1 MKTFKLDAEIG
12 QKTQNVNFFG
22 FQFRTIGPD
31 SLEAFLKGC
40 AVGEKVKI
48 EINSPGGSVIAG
60 LAMANMIKNS
70 KAHVIAHVVGIAAS
84 MASVVACAC
93 DEIQMEEAAFLMI
106 HNPWS
111 EAEGDAEDMRHAAD
125 VLESME
131 EAMRAFYRGKFPTMT
146 DGDLDA
152 LMAEETWMTGA
163 DCKERGM
170 VCELVPSDVRA
181 AACVTRRHF
190 KHMPEA
196 AAKFMEIHDAAPQ
209 GAQPTATEPQ
219 GEAAPQGAQP
229 TATEP
234 QGEGAPQDTP
244 PTATEP
250 QGEGAQPAEPTPAPG
265 ENWEARYKGVMRK
278 MSEKADEITAL
289 HAQLD
294 GMTNTANE
302 AKAVIE
308 RLKGEIDAHKA
319 QLADMTSKL
328 DAAKGDLE
336 KAKADLSAANDRAD
350 KAEKDLAAK
359 GERLS
364 TLEKAHALLT
374 AGVLKPG
381 GEANGEE
388 PKGRTPEERDA
399 IRKSR
404 RNRKN

>member
-12 QKTQNVNFFG
+12 QKTQNVNFWG
-22 FQFRTIGPD
+22 FTFRTIGPD
-31 SLEAFLKGC
+31 SLEAFLKEC

-131 EAMRAFYRGKFPTMT
+131 EAMRAFYRGKFPQMT
-146 DGDLDA
+146 DAERDQ

-163 DCKERGM
+163 DCKARGM

-190 KHMPEA
+190 KKMPDA
-196 AAKFMEIHDAAPQ
+196 AAKFMEIHDAQPAADAPQPESATEPVAAAAPQ
-209 GAQPTATEPQ
+209 GEPVAAAQPEAATEPQ
-219 GEAAPQGAQP
+219 A
-229 TATEP
+229 
-234 QGEGAPQDTP
+234 
-244 PTATEP
+244 
-250 QGEGAQPAEPTPAPG
+250 
-265 ENWEARYKGVMRK
+265 ENWEARYKGAMRK
-278 MSEKADEITAL
+278 MSEKAE
-289 HAQLD
+289 
-294 GMTNTANE
+294 E
-302 AKAVIE
+302 
-308 RLKGEIDAHKA
+308 
-319 QLADMTSKL
+319 LARMRAEL
-328 DAAKGDLE
+328 DAANHSAEELRAALESSNAALAASNATMESAKAQIEDLNSQLGACRGDLE
-336 KAKADLSAANDRAD
+336 KAKADLSGVTERAE
-350 KAEKDLAAK
+350 KAEKELARK
-359 GERLS
+359 GEQLS

-381 GEANGEE
+381 GETVTSAS
-388 PKGRTPEERDA
+388 GRTPEEREA
-399 IRKSR
+399 IRKAAKKNR
-404 RNRKN
+404 R

>member
-1 MKTFKLDAEIG
+1 MKTFKLDAEIA
-12 QKTQNVNFFG
+12 QKTENVNFLG
-22 FQFRTIGPD
+22 FKFRTIGPD
-31 SLEAFLKGC
+31 SLEAFLKEC

-131 EAMRAFYRGKFPTMT
+131 EAMRAFYRGKFPQMT
-146 DGDLDA
+146 DAELDQ

-163 DCKERGM
+163 DCKARGM

-190 KHMPEA
+190 KKMPDA
-196 AAKFMEIHDAAPQ
+196 AAKFMEIHDAQPAADAPQPEAATEPVAAAAPQ
-209 GAQPTATEPQ
+209 GEPVAAAQPEAATEPQ
-219 GEAAPQGAQP
+219 A
-229 TATEP
+229 
-234 QGEGAPQDTP
+234 D
-244 PTATEP
+244 
-250 QGEGAQPAEPTPAPG
+250 
-265 ENWEARYKGVMRK
+265 NWEARYKGAMRK
-278 MSEKADEITAL
+278 MSEKAE
-289 HAQLD
+289 
-294 GMTNTANE
+294 E
-302 AKAVIE
+302 
-308 RLKGEIDAHKA
+308 
-319 QLADMTSKL
+319 LARMRAEL
-328 DAAKGDLE
+328 DAANHSAEELRAALEASNAALAASNATMESAKAQIEGLNSQLGACRGDLE
-336 KAKADLSAANDRAD
+336 KAKADLSGVTERAE
-350 KAEKDLAAK
+350 KAEKELARK
-359 GERLS
+359 GEQLS

-381 GEANGEE
+381 GETVTSAS
-388 PKGRTPEERDA
+388 GRTPEEREA
-399 IRKSR
+399 IRKAA
-404 RNRKN
+404 RKNRR

>member
-1 MKTFKLDAEIG
+1 MKTFKLDAEIA
-12 QKTQNVNFFG
+12 QKTQNVNFCG

-31 SLEAFLKGC
+31 SLEAFLKEC

-60 LAMANMIKNS
+60 LAMANMVKNS

-131 EAMRAFYRGKFPTMT
+131 EAMRAFYRGKFPQMT
-146 DGDLDA
+146 DAELDQ

-163 DCKERGM
+163 DCKARGM

-190 KHMPEA
+190 KKMPEA
-196 AAKFMEIHDAAPQ
+196 AAKFMEIHEAQPVADAPQPEAATEPVAAAAPQ
-209 GAQPTATEPQ
+209 GEPVAAAQPEATEPQ
-219 GEAAPQGAQP
+219 A
-229 TATEP
+229 
-234 QGEGAPQDTP
+234 
-244 PTATEP
+244 
-250 QGEGAQPAEPTPAPG
+250 
-265 ENWEARYKGVMRK
+265 ENWEARYKGAMRK
-278 MSEKADEITAL
+278 MSEKAE
-289 HAQLD
+289 
-294 GMTNTANE
+294 E
-302 AKAVIE
+302 
-308 RLKGEIDAHKA
+308 
-319 QLADMTSKL
+319 LARMRAEL
-328 DAAKGDLE
+328 DAANHSAEELRAALESSNAALAASNATMESAKAQIEDLNSQLGACRGDLE
-336 KAKADLSAANDRAD
+336 KAKADLSGVTERAE
-350 KAEKDLAAK
+350 KAEKELARK
-359 GERLS
+359 GEQLS

-381 GEANGEE
+381 GETVTSAS
-388 PKGRTPEERDA
+388 GRTPEEREA
-399 IRKSR
+399 IRKAA
-404 RNRKN
+404 RKNRR

>member
-12 QKTQNVNFFG
+12 QKTQNVNFCG

-31 SLEAFLKGC
+31 SLEAFLKEC

-93 DEIQMEEAAFLMI
+93 NEIQMEEAAFLMI
-106 HNPWS
+106 HNPWTS
-111 EAEGDAEDMRHAAD
+111 ADGDAEDLKHAAD

-131 EAMRAFYRGKFPTMT
+131 EAMRAFYRGKFPQMT
-146 DGDLDA
+146 DAELDQ

-163 DCKERGM
+163 DCKARGM

-196 AAKFMEIHDAAPQ
+196 AAKFLEIHDARPAADAPQ
-209 GAQPTATEPQ
+209 PEAATEPVAAAAQQ
-219 GEAAPQGAQP
+219 GDPVAAAQPEAAQP
-229 TATEP
+229 EAATEP
-234 QGEGAPQDTP
+234 
-244 PTATEP
+244 EP
-250 QGEGAQPAEPTPAPG
+250 GS
-265 ENWEARYKGVMRK
+265 WEARYRGQ
-278 MSEKADEITAL
+278 S
-289 HAQLD
+289 
-294 GMTNTANE
+294 
-302 AKAVIE
+302 
-308 RLKGEIDAHKA
+308 RLYDLRGEE
-319 QLADMTSKL
+319 LARVRAEL
-328 DAAKGDLE
+328 DAANHSAEELRAALESSNAALAASNATMESAKAQIEDLNSQLGACRGDLE
-336 KAKADLSAANDRAD
+336 KAKADLSGVTERAE
-350 KAEKDLAAK
+350 KAEKELARK
-359 GERLS
+359 GEQLS

-388 PKGRTPEERDA
+388 PKGRTPEEREA

-404 RNRKN
+404 KNRKTN

>member
-1 MKTFKLDAEIG
+1 MKTFKLDAEIA
-12 QKTQNVNFFG
+12 QKTENVNFLG

-31 SLEAFLKGC
+31 SLEAFLKEC

-131 EAMRAFYRGKFPTMT
+131 EAMRAFYRGKFPQMT
-146 DGDLDA
+146 DAELDQ

-163 DCKERGM
+163 DCKARGM

-190 KHMPEA
+190 KKMPDA
-196 AAKFMEIHDAAPQ
+196 AAKFMEIHDAQPVADAPQ
-209 GAQPTATEPQ
+209 PEAATEPVAAAAPRGEPVAAAQPEAATEPQ
-219 GEAAPQGAQP
+219 A
-229 TATEP
+229 
-234 QGEGAPQDTP
+234 
-244 PTATEP
+244 
-250 QGEGAQPAEPTPAPG
+250 
-265 ENWEARYKGVMRK
+265 ENWEARYKGAMRK
-278 MSEKADEITAL
+278 MSEKAE
-289 HAQLD
+289 
-294 GMTNTANE
+294 E
-302 AKAVIE
+302 
-308 RLKGEIDAHKA
+308 
-319 QLADMTSKL
+319 LARMRAEL
-328 DAAKGDLE
+328 DAANHSAEELRAALEASNAALAASNATMESAKAQIEDLNSQLGACRGDLE
-336 KAKADLSAANDRAD
+336 KAKADLSGVTERAE
-350 KAEKDLAAK
+350 KAEKELARK
-359 GERLS
+359 GEQLS

-381 GEANGEE
+381 GETVTSAS
-388 PKGRTPEERDA
+388 GRTPEEREA
-399 IRKSR
+399 IRKAAKKNR
-404 RNRKN
+404 R

>member
-1 MKTFKLDAEIG
+1 MKTFKLDAEIA
-12 QKTQNVNFFG
+12 QKTENVNFLG
-22 FQFRTIGPD
+22 FKFRTIGPD
-31 SLEAFLKGC
+31 SLEAFLKEC

-60 LAMANMIKNS
+60 LAMANMVKNS

-131 EAMRAFYRGKFPTMT
+131 EAMRAFYRGKFPQMT
-146 DGDLDA
+146 DAELDQ

-163 DCKERGM
+163 DCKARGM

-196 AAKFMEIHDAAPQ
+196 AAKFMEIHDAQPAADAPQ
-209 GAQPTATEPQ
+209 PEAATEPVAA
-219 GEAAPQGAQP
+219 AAPQGEPVAAAQP
-229 TATEP
+229 VAE
-234 QGEGAPQDTP
+234 
-244 PTATEP
+244 
-250 QGEGAQPAEPTPAPG
+250 AEPEPG
-265 ENWEARYKGVMRK
+265 SWEARYRGQ
-278 MSEKADEITAL
+278 S
-289 HAQLD
+289 
-294 GMTNTANE
+294 
-302 AKAVIE
+302 
-308 RLKGEIDAHKA
+308 RLYDLRGEE
-319 QLADMTSKL
+319 LARVRAEL
-328 DAAKGDLE
+328 DAANHSAEELRAALESSNAALAASNATMESAKAQIEDLNSQLGACRGDLE
-336 KAKADLSAANDRAD
+336 KAKADLSGVTERAE
-350 KAEKDLAAK
+350 KAEKELARK
-359 GERLS
+359 GEQLS

-381 GEANGEE
+381 GETVTSAS
-388 PKGRTPEERDA
+388 GRTPEEREA
-399 IRKSR
+399 IRKAAKKNR
-404 RNRKN
+404 R

>member
-1 MKTFKLDAEIG
+1 MKTFKLDAEIA
-12 QKTQNVNFFG
+12 QKTENVTFLG
-22 FQFRTIGPD
+22 FKFRTIGPD
-31 SLEAFLKGC
+31 SLEAFLKEC

-131 EAMRAFYRGKFPTMT
+131 EAMRAFYRGKFPQMT
-146 DGDLDA
+146 DAELDQ

-163 DCKERGM
+163 DCKARGM

-190 KHMPEA
+190 KKMPDA
-196 AAKFMEIHDAAPQ
+196 AAKFMEIHDAQPAADAPQ
-209 GAQPTATEPQ
+209 PEAATEPVAAAQPEAATEPQ
-219 GEAAPQGAQP
+219 A
-229 TATEP
+229 
-234 QGEGAPQDTP
+234 
-244 PTATEP
+244 
-250 QGEGAQPAEPTPAPG
+250 
-265 ENWEARYKGVMRK
+265 ENWEARYKGAMRK
-278 MSEKADEITAL
+278 MSEKAE
-289 HAQLD
+289 
-294 GMTNTANE
+294 E
-302 AKAVIE
+302 
-308 RLKGEIDAHKA
+308 
-319 QLADMTSKL
+319 LARMRAEL
-328 DAAKGDLE
+328 DAANHSAEELRAALEASNAALAASNATMESAKAQIEDLNSQLGACRGDLE
-336 KAKADLSAANDRAD
+336 KAKADLSGVTERAE
-350 KAEKDLAAK
+350 KAEKELARK
-359 GERLS
+359 GEQLS

-381 GEANGEE
+381 GETVTSAS
-388 PKGRTPEERDA
+388 GRTPEEREA
-399 IRKSR
+399 IRKAA
-404 RNRKN
+404 RKNRR

>member
-1 MKTFKLDAEIG
+1 MKTFKLDAEIA
-12 QKTQNVNFFG
+12 QKTENVNFLG
-22 FQFRTIGPD
+22 FKFRTIGPD
-31 SLEAFLKGC
+31 SLEAFLKEC

-60 LAMANMIKNS
+60 LAMANMVKNS

-131 EAMRAFYRGKFPTMT
+131 EAMRAFYRGKFPQMT
-146 DGDLDA
+146 DAELDQ

-163 DCKERGM
+163 DCKARGM

-196 AAKFMEIHDAAPQ
+196 AAKFMEIHDAQPAADAPQPEAATEPVAAAAPQ
-209 GAQPTATEPQ
+209 GEPVAAAQPEAATEPQ
-219 GEAAPQGAQP
+219 A
-229 TATEP
+229 
-234 QGEGAPQDTP
+234 
-244 PTATEP
+244 
-250 QGEGAQPAEPTPAPG
+250 
-265 ENWEARYKGVMRK
+265 ENWEARYKGAMRK
-278 MSEKADEITAL
+278 MSEKAE
-289 HAQLD
+289 
-294 GMTNTANE
+294 E
-302 AKAVIE
+302 
-308 RLKGEIDAHKA
+308 
-319 QLADMTSKL
+319 LARMRAEL
-328 DAAKGDLE
+328 DAANHSAEELRAALEASNAALAASNATMESAKAQIEDLNSQLGACRGDLE
-336 KAKADLSAANDRAD
+336 KAKADLSGVTERAE
-350 KAEKDLAAK
+350 KAEKELARK
-359 GERLS
+359 GEQLS

-381 GEANGEE
+381 GETVTSAS
-388 PKGRTPEERDA
+388 GRTPEEREA
-399 IRKSR
+399 IRKAAKKNR
-404 RNRKN
+404 R

>member
-1 MKTFKLDAEIG
+1 MKTFKLDAEIA
-12 QKTQNVNFFG
+12 QKTENVNFLG
-22 FQFRTIGPD
+22 FKFRTIGPD
-31 SLEAFLKGC
+31 SLEAFLKEC

-131 EAMRAFYRGKFPTMT
+131 EAMRAFYRGKFPQMT
-146 DGDLDA
+146 DAELDQ

-163 DCKERGM
+163 DCKARGM

-190 KHMPEA
+190 KKMPDA
-196 AAKFMEIHDAAPQ
+196 AAKFMEIHDAQPAAEAPQ
-209 GAQPTATEPQ
+209 PEAATEPVAAAAQQ
-219 GEAAPQGAQP
+219 GEPVAAAQP
-229 TATEP
+229 EAAAEP
-234 QGEGAPQDTP
+234 QA
-244 PTATEP
+244 
-250 QGEGAQPAEPTPAPG
+250 
-265 ENWEARYKGVMRK
+265 ENWEARYKGAMRK
-278 MSEKADEITAL
+278 MSEKAE
-289 HAQLD
+289 
-294 GMTNTANE
+294 E
-302 AKAVIE
+302 
-308 RLKGEIDAHKA
+308 
-319 QLADMTSKL
+319 LARMRAEL
-328 DAAKGDLE
+328 DAANHSAEELRAALESSNAALAASNATMESAKAQIEDLNSQLGACRGDLE
-336 KAKADLSAANDRAD
+336 KAKADLSGVTERAE
-350 KAEKDLAAK
+350 KAEKELARK
-359 GERLS
+359 GEQLS

-381 GEANGEE
+381 GETVTSAS
-388 PKGRTPEERDA
+388 GRTPEEREA
-399 IRKSR
+399 IRKAAKKNR
-404 RNRKN
+404 R

>member
-12 QKTQNVNFFG
+12 QKTQNVNFCG
-22 FQFRTIGPD
+22 FTFRTIGPD
-31 SLEAFLKGC
+31 SLEAFLKEC

-60 LAMANMIKNS
+60 LAMANMVKNS

-93 DEIQMEEAAFLMI
+93 NEIEMEEAAFLMI

-111 EAEGDAEDMRHAAD
+111 YADGDAEDLHHAAE
-125 VLESME
+125 VLEGME
-131 EAMRAFYRGKFPTMT
+131 VAMRAFYRGKFPSMT
-146 DGDLDA
+146 DAELDQ

-163 DCKERGM
+163 DCKARGM
-170 VCELVPSDVRA
+170 VCEVVPADVRA

-190 KHMPEA
+190 KHMPDA
-196 AAKFMEIHDAAPQ
+196 AAKFMEIHDAQPVADAPQ
-209 GAQPTATEPQ
+209 PEAATEPQ
-219 GEAAPQGAQP
+219 GDAAP
-229 TATEP
+229 
-234 QGEGAPQDTP
+234 
-244 PTATEP
+244 
-250 QGEGAQPAEPTPAPG
+250 PAEPTPAPG

-388 PKGRTPEERDA
+388 PKGRTPEEREA

-404 RNRKN
+404 KNRKTN

>member
-1 MKTFKLDAEIG
+1 MKTFKLDAEIA
-12 QKTQNVNFFG
+12 QKTENVNFLG
-22 FQFRTIGPD
+22 FKFRTIGPD
-31 SLEAFLKGC
+31 SLEAFLKEC

-131 EAMRAFYRGKFPTMT
+131 EAMRAFYRGKFPQMT
-146 DGDLDA
+146 DAELDQ

-163 DCKERGM
+163 DCKARGM

-190 KHMPEA
+190 KKMPEA
-196 AAKFMEIHDAAPQ
+196 AAKFMEIHEAQPAADAPQPEAATEPVAAAAPQ
-209 GAQPTATEPQ
+209 GEPVAAAQPEAATEPQ
-219 GEAAPQGAQP
+219 A
-229 TATEP
+229 
-234 QGEGAPQDTP
+234 
-244 PTATEP
+244 
-250 QGEGAQPAEPTPAPG
+250 
-265 ENWEARYKGVMRK
+265 ENWEARYKGAMRK
-278 MSEKADEITAL
+278 MSEKAE
-289 HAQLD
+289 
-294 GMTNTANE
+294 E
-302 AKAVIE
+302 
-308 RLKGEIDAHKA
+308 
-319 QLADMTSKL
+319 LARMRAEL
-328 DAAKGDLE
+328 DAANHSAEELRAALESSNAALAASNATMESAKAQIEDLNSQLGACRGDLE
-336 KAKADLSAANDRAD
+336 KAKADLSGVTERAE
-350 KAEKDLAAK
+350 KAEKELARK
-359 GERLS
+359 GEQLS

-381 GEANGEE
+381 GETVTSAS
-388 PKGRTPEERDA
+388 GRTPEEREA
-399 IRKSR
+399 IRKAAKKNR
-404 RNRKN
+404 R

>member
-12 QKTQNVNFFG
+12 QKTQNVNFLG

-219 GEAAPQGAQP
+219 GEAAP
-229 TATEP
+229 
-234 QGEGAPQDTP
+234 
-244 PTATEP
+244 
-250 QGEGAQPAEPTPAPG
+250 PAEPTPAPG

-289 HAQLD
+289 RAQLD

-336 KAKADLSAANDRAD
+336 KAQADLSAANDRAD

-388 PKGRTPEERDA
+388 PKGRTPEEREA

-404 RNRKN
+404 KNRKTN

>member
-12 QKTQNVNFFG
+12 QKTQNVNFCG
-22 FQFRTIGPD
+22 FTFRTIGPD
-31 SLEAFLKGC
+31 SLEAFLKEC

-131 EAMRAFYRGKFPTMT
+131 EAMRAFYRGKFPGMT
-146 DGDLDA
+146 DAELDA

-163 DCKERGM
+163 DCKARGM

-196 AAKFMEIHDAAPQ
+196 AAKFMEIHDAQPAADAPQ
-209 GAQPTATEPQ
+209 PEAATEPVAA
-219 GEAAPQGAQP
+219 AAPQGEPVAAAQP
-229 TATEP
+229 VAE
-234 QGEGAPQDTP
+234 
-244 PTATEP
+244 
-250 QGEGAQPAEPTPAPG
+250 AEPEPG
-265 ENWEARYKGVMRK
+265 SWEARYRGLSRLFDLK
-278 MSEKADEITAL
+278 SEELIRVRAELTA
-289 HAQLD
+289 A
-294 GMTNTANE
+294 NTAETEARRALEASNAALAASNATME
-302 AKAVIE
+302 SAKAQIE
-308 RLKGEIDAHKA
+308 DLSS
-319 QLADMTSKL
+319 QLGACR
-328 DAAKGDLE
+328 GDLE
-336 KAKADLSAANDRAD
+336 KAKADLSGVTERAE
-350 KAEKDLAAK
+350 KAEKELARK
-359 GERLS
+359 GEQLS
-364 TLEKAHALLT
+364 KLEKAHALLT

-381 GEANGEE
+381 GETVTSAS
-388 PKGRTPEERDA
+388 GRTPEEREA
-399 IRKSR
+399 IRKAAKKNR
-404 RNRKN
+404 R

>member
-1 MKTFKLDAEIG
+1 MKTFKLDAEIA
-12 QKTQNVNFFG
+12 QKTENVNFLG
-22 FQFRTIGPD
+22 FKFRTIGPD
-31 SLEAFLKGC
+31 SLEAFLKEC

-131 EAMRAFYRGKFPTMT
+131 EAMRAFYRGKFPQMT
-146 DGDLDA
+146 DAELDQ

-163 DCKERGM
+163 DCKARGM

-190 KHMPEA
+190 KKMPDA
-196 AAKFMEIHDAAPQ
+196 AAKFMEIHDAQPAADAPQPEAATEPVAAAAPQ
-209 GAQPTATEPQ
+209 GEPVAAAQPEAATEPQ
-219 GEAAPQGAQP
+219 A
-229 TATEP
+229 
-234 QGEGAPQDTP
+234 
-244 PTATEP
+244 
-250 QGEGAQPAEPTPAPG
+250 
-265 ENWEARYKGVMRK
+265 ENWEARYKGAMRK
-278 MSEKADEITAL
+278 MSEKAE
-289 HAQLD
+289 
-294 GMTNTANE
+294 E
-302 AKAVIE
+302 
-308 RLKGEIDAHKA
+308 
-319 QLADMTSKL
+319 LARMRAEL
-328 DAAKGDLE
+328 DAANHSAEELRAALEASNAALAASNATMESAKAQIDDLNSQLGACRGDLE
-336 KAKADLSAANDRAD
+336 KAKADLSGVTERAE
-350 KAEKDLAAK
+350 KAEKELARK
-359 GERLS
+359 GEQLS

-381 GEANGEE
+381 GETVTSAS
-388 PKGRTPEERDA
+388 GRTPEEREA
-399 IRKSR
+399 IRKAA
-404 RNRKN
+404 RKNRR

>member
-12 QKTQNVNFFG
+12 QKTQNFSFLG
-22 FQFRTIGPD
+22 FQIHTIGPD
-31 SLEAFLKGC
+31 SLEAFLKEC

-93 DEIQMEEAAFLMI
+93 DEIHMEEAAFLMI

-111 EAEGDAEDMRHAAD
+111 EAEGDAEELKHAAD
-125 VLESME
+125 ILEGME
-131 EAMRAFYRGKFPTMT
+131 VAMRAFYRGKFPQMT
-146 DGDLDA
+146 DAELDQ

-163 DCKERGM
+163 ECKARGM

-196 AAKFMEIHDAAPQ
+196 AAKFMEIHDAA
-209 GAQPTATEPQ
+209 AEPQ
-219 GEAAPQGAQP
+219 GEAPTDPTASGQQQDAPTAAAPQGA
-229 TATEP
+229 
-234 QGEGAPQDTP
+234 DD
-244 PTATEP
+244 
-250 QGEGAQPAEPTPAPG
+250 
-265 ENWEARYKGVMRK
+265 WEARYKGAMRK

-289 HAQLD
+289 RAQLD
-294 GMTNTANE
+294 GMTNTATE

-308 RLKGEIDAHKA
+308 RLEGEISAHKA
-319 QLADMTSKL
+319 QIEDLNSQLGACR
-328 DAAKGDLE
+328 GDLE
-336 KAKADLSAANDRAD
+336 KAKADLSGAIERAET
-350 KAEKDLAAK
+350 AEKELARK
-359 GERLS
+359 GEQLS

-381 GEANGEE
+381 TEDASAAYERDM
-388 PKGRTPEERDA
+388 KAAKTPEAREA
-399 IRKSR
+399 IRKA
-404 RNRKN
+404 RKAHK

>member
-1 MKTFKLDAEIG
+1 MKTFKLDAEIA
-12 QKTQNVNFFG
+12 QKTENVNFLG
-22 FQFRTIGPD
+22 FKFRTIGPD
-31 SLEAFLKGC
+31 SLEAFLKEC

-131 EAMRAFYRGKFPTMT
+131 EAMRAFYRGKFPQMT
-146 DGDLDA
+146 DAELDQ

-163 DCKERGM
+163 DCKARGM

-190 KHMPEA
+190 KHMPDA
-196 AAKFMEIHDAAPQ
+196 AAKFMEIHDAQPAADAPQPEAATEPVAAAAPQ
-209 GAQPTATEPQ
+209 GEPVAAAQPEAATEPQ
-219 GEAAPQGAQP
+219 A
-229 TATEP
+229 
-234 QGEGAPQDTP
+234 
-244 PTATEP
+244 
-250 QGEGAQPAEPTPAPG
+250 
-265 ENWEARYKGVMRK
+265 ENWEARYKGAMRK
-278 MSEKADEITAL
+278 MSEKAE
-289 HAQLD
+289 
-294 GMTNTANE
+294 E
-302 AKAVIE
+302 
-308 RLKGEIDAHKA
+308 
-319 QLADMTSKL
+319 LARMRAEL
-328 DAAKGDLE
+328 DAANHSAEELRAALESSNAALAASNATMESAKAQIEDLNSQLGACRGDLE
-336 KAKADLSAANDRAD
+336 KAKADLSGVTERAE
-350 KAEKDLAAK
+350 KAEKELARK
-359 GERLS
+359 GEQLS

-381 GEANGEE
+381 GETVTSAS
-388 PKGRTPEERDA
+388 GRTPEEREA
-399 IRKSR
+399 IRKAAKKNR
-404 RNRKN
+404 R

>member
-1 MKTFKLDAEIG
+1 MKTFKLDAEIA
-12 QKTQNVNFFG
+12 QKTQNVNFCG

-31 SLEAFLKGC
+31 SLEAFLKEC

-131 EAMRAFYRGKFPTMT
+131 EAMRAFYRGKFPQMT
-146 DGDLDA
+146 DAELDQ

-163 DCKERGM
+163 DCKARGM

-190 KHMPEA
+190 KHMPDA
-196 AAKFMEIHDAAPQ
+196 AAKFMEIHEAQPVAAAPV
-209 GAQPTATEPQ
+209 AH
-219 GEAAPQGAQP
+219 
-229 TATEP
+229 
-234 QGEGAPQDTP
+234 GEGAEPVAEP
-244 PTATEP
+244 KAATV
-250 QGEGAQPAEPTPAPG
+250 PAETASVQQQDAEPVAQGAAQGAEPVD
-265 ENWEARYKGVMRK
+265 WEARYKGAMRK

-289 HAQLD
+289 RAQLD
-294 GMTNTANE
+294 GMTNTATE

-308 RLKGEIDAHKA
+308 RMEGEISAHKA
-319 QLADMTSKL
+319 QIDDLNSQLGACR
-328 DAAKGDLE
+328 GDLE
-336 KAKADLSAANDRAD
+336 KAKADLSGVTERAE
-350 KAEKDLAAK
+350 KAEKELARK
-359 GERLS
+359 GEQLS
-364 TLEKAHALLT
+364 KLEKAHALLT

-381 GEANGEE
+381 GETVTSAS
-388 PKGRTPEERDA
+388 GRTPEEREA
-399 IRKSR
+399 IRKAAKKNR
-404 RNRKN
+404 R

>member
-1 MKTFKLDAEIG
+1 MKTFKLDAEIA
-12 QKTQNVNFFG
+12 QKTENVNFLG
-22 FQFRTIGPD
+22 FKFRTIGPD
-31 SLEAFLKGC
+31 SLEAFLKEC

-131 EAMRAFYRGKFPTMT
+131 EAMRAFYRGKFPQMT
-146 DGDLDA
+146 DAELDQ

-163 DCKERGM
+163 DCKARGM

-190 KHMPEA
+190 KHMPDA
-196 AAKFMEIHDAAPQ
+196 AAKFMEIHDAQPAADAPQ
-209 GAQPTATEPQ
+209 PEAATEPVAAAQPEAATEPQ
-219 GEAAPQGAQP
+219 A
-229 TATEP
+229 
-234 QGEGAPQDTP
+234 
-244 PTATEP
+244 
-250 QGEGAQPAEPTPAPG
+250 
-265 ENWEARYKGVMRK
+265 ENWEARYKGAMRK
-278 MSEKADEITAL
+278 MSEKAE
-289 HAQLD
+289 
-294 GMTNTANE
+294 E
-302 AKAVIE
+302 
-308 RLKGEIDAHKA
+308 
-319 QLADMTSKL
+319 LARMRAEL
-328 DAAKGDLE
+328 DAANHSAEELRAALESSNAALAASNATMESAKAQIEDLNSQLGACRGDLE
-336 KAKADLSAANDRAD
+336 KAKADLSGVTERAE
-350 KAEKDLAAK
+350 KAEKELARK
-359 GERLS
+359 GEQLS

-381 GEANGEE
+381 GETVTSAS
-388 PKGRTPEERDA
+388 GRTPEEREA
-399 IRKSR
+399 IRKAAKKNR
-404 RNRKN
+404 R

>member
-1 MKTFKLDAEIG
+1 MKTFKLDAEIA
-12 QKTQNVNFFG
+12 QKTENVNFLG
-22 FQFRTIGPD
+22 FKFRTIGPD
-31 SLEAFLKGC
+31 SLEAFLKEC

-60 LAMANMIKNS
+60 LAMANMVKNS

-131 EAMRAFYRGKFPTMT
+131 EAMRAFYRGKFPQMT
-146 DGDLDA
+146 DAELDQ

-163 DCKERGM
+163 DCKARGM

-196 AAKFMEIHDAAPQ
+196 AAKFMEIHDAQPAADAPQPEAATEPVAAAAPQ
-209 GAQPTATEPQ
+209 GEPVAAAQPEAATEPQ
-219 GEAAPQGAQP
+219 A
-229 TATEP
+229 
-234 QGEGAPQDTP
+234 
-244 PTATEP
+244 
-250 QGEGAQPAEPTPAPG
+250 
-265 ENWEARYKGVMRK
+265 ENWEARYKGAMRK
-278 MSEKADEITAL
+278 MSEKAE
-289 HAQLD
+289 
-294 GMTNTANE
+294 E
-302 AKAVIE
+302 
-308 RLKGEIDAHKA
+308 
-319 QLADMTSKL
+319 LARMRAEL
-328 DAAKGDLE
+328 DAANHSAEELRAALESSNAALAASNATMESAKAQIEDLNSQLGACRGDLE
-336 KAKADLSAANDRAD
+336 KAKADLSGVTERAE
-350 KAEKDLAAK
+350 KAEKELARK
-359 GERLS
+359 GEQLS

-381 GEANGEE
+381 GETVTSAS
-388 PKGRTPEERDA
+388 GRTPEEREA
-399 IRKSR
+399 IRKAAKKNR
-404 RNRKN
+404 R

>member
-1 MKTFKLDAEIG
+1 MKTFKLDAEIA
-12 QKTQNVNFFG
+12 QKTQNVNFCG

-31 SLEAFLKGC
+31 SLEAFLKEC

-60 LAMANMIKNS
+60 LAMANMVKNS

-131 EAMRAFYRGKFPTMT
+131 EAMRAFYRGKFPQMT
-146 DGDLDA
+146 DAELDQ

-163 DCKERGM
+163 DCKARGM

-190 KHMPEA
+190 KKMPEA
-196 AAKFMEIHDAAPQ
+196 AAKFMEIHEAQPVADAPQ
-209 GAQPTATEPQ
+209 PEAATEPVAAAAQQ
-219 GEAAPQGAQP
+219 GEPVAAAQP
-229 TATEP
+229 EAAQPKAATEP
-234 QGEGAPQDTP
+234 
-244 PTATEP
+244 EP
-250 QGEGAQPAEPTPAPG
+250 GS
-265 ENWEARYKGVMRK
+265 WEARYRGLSLLYNKK
-278 MSEKADEITAL
+278 LEEINDLTVERDGWIKSANDAL
-289 HAQLD
+289 HAVEESNDAIAASNVAL
-294 GMTNTANE
+294 E
-302 AKAVIE
+302 SAKAQ
-308 RLKGEIDAHKA
+308 IDDLSS
-319 QLADMTSKL
+319 QLGACR
-328 DAAKGDLE
+328 GDLE
-336 KAKADLSAANDRAD
+336 KAKADLSGVTERAE
-350 KAEKDLAAK
+350 KAEKELARK
-359 GERLS
+359 GEQLS

-381 GEANGEE
+381 GETVTSAS
-388 PKGRTPEERDA
+388 GRTPEEREA
-399 IRKSR
+399 IRKAA
-404 RNRKN
+404 RKNRR

>member
-1 MKTFKLDAEIG
+1 MKTFKLDAEIA
-12 QKTQNVNFFG
+12 QKTENVNFLG
-22 FQFRTIGPD
+22 FKFRTIGPD
-31 SLEAFLKGC
+31 SLEAFLKEC

-131 EAMRAFYRGKFPTMT
+131 EAMRAFYRGKFPQMT
-146 DGDLDA
+146 DAELDQ

-163 DCKERGM
+163 DCKARGM

-190 KHMPEA
+190 KKMPEA
-196 AAKFMEIHDAAPQ
+196 AAKFMEIHEAQPVADAPQPEAATEPVAAAAPQ
-209 GAQPTATEPQ
+209 GEPVAAAQPEAATEPQ
-219 GEAAPQGAQP
+219 A
-229 TATEP
+229 
-234 QGEGAPQDTP
+234 
-244 PTATEP
+244 
-250 QGEGAQPAEPTPAPG
+250 
-265 ENWEARYKGVMRK
+265 ENWEARYKGAMRK
-278 MSEKADEITAL
+278 MSEKAE
-289 HAQLD
+289 
-294 GMTNTANE
+294 E
-302 AKAVIE
+302 
-308 RLKGEIDAHKA
+308 
-319 QLADMTSKL
+319 LARMRAEL
-328 DAAKGDLE
+328 DAANHSAEELRAALESSNAALAASNATMESAKAQIEDLNSQLGACRGDLE
-336 KAKADLSAANDRAD
+336 KAKADLSGVTERAE
-350 KAEKDLAAK
+350 KAEKELARK
-359 GERLS
+359 GEQLS

-381 GEANGEE
+381 GETVTSAS
-388 PKGRTPEERDA
+388 GRTPEEREA
-399 IRKSR
+399 IRKAAKKNR
-404 RNRKN
+404 R